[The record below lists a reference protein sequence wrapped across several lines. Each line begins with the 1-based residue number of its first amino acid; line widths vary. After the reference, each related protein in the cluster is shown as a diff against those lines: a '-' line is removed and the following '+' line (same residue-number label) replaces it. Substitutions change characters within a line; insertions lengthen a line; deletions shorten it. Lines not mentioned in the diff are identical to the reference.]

1 MIPSAFFALWS
12 MAAIAGLGSGLA
24 VTRKRKPPRPTG

>member
-1 MIPSAFFALWS
+1 MMPSAFFALWS
-12 MAAIAGLGSGLA
+12 MVRGSWVGGGLA